1 MVRSIPERSLAAKPT
16 TAVSDV
22 LLVRV
27 PPEMVRLVSP
37 DLLSRAESGRET
49 LALLKLT
56 RFRMLLTSLDV
67 PDMPP
72 WELFRQAKRM
82 QSQLQCVLMDE
93 RLTAEDERRL
103 RQTGAGAFATSDPVI
118 FAAAVR
124 PVPP

>member
-1 MVRSIPERSLAAKPT
+1 MVQSISKRSRKVESS
-16 TAVSDV
+16 TAVCDV

-27 PPEMVRLVSP
+27 PPEMVTLVPP

-56 RFRMLLTSLDV
+56 RFRILLTSLDV

-72 WELFRQAKRM
+72 WELFRQARRM

-93 RLTAEDERRL
+93 RLTPEDERRL
-103 RQTGAGAFATSDPVI
+103 RQTGAGAFATSDPAI

-124 PVPP
+124 PAPP